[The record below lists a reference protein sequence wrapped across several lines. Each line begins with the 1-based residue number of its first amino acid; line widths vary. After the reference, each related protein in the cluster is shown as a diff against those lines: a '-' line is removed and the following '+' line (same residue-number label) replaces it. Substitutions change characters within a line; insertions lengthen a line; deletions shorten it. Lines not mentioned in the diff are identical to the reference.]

1 MAQEILLTSA
11 GLKELETELEDLR
24 VRGRQEIKEKI
35 QVALSFGDLS
45 ENSEYEEARN
55 DQGKL
60 EARIS
65 EIEDILSRAKLID
78 EDALST
84 DVIQMGSKVTI
95 KDIEYGDIYKYQIIS
110 STSTSKDKGVD
121 YLTSDESPDSSLCS
135 LIKAFRLGEPISS
148 SPSNMNLTL
157 CFNKLCFTTYSKA
170 LAIVST
176 KTSSSMITWSDGVT
190 TTRASGFL

>member
-1 MAQEILLTSA
+1 MAQEILLTSQ
-11 GLKELETELEDLR
+11 GLKELEAELEDLR

-45 ENSEYEEARN
+45 ENSEYDEARN

-95 KDIEYGDIYKYQIIS
+95 KDIEFGDVYKYQIIS

-121 YLTSDESPDSSLCS
+121 YLTSDESPV
-135 LIKAFRLGEPISS
+135 A
-148 SPSNMNLTL
+148 
-157 CFNKLCFTTYSKA
+157 KA
-170 LAIVST
+170 LIGHKAGDTVDVEAPGGIIKYEVIEIT
-176 KTSSSMITWSDGVT
+176 K
-190 TTRASGFL
+190 

>member
-11 GLKELETELEDLR
+11 GIKELEEELEHLK
-24 VRGRQEIKEKI
+24 VVGRQEIKEKI

-65 EIEDILSRAKLID
+65 EIESILSMAKVID

-84 DVIQMGSKVTI
+84 DVIQLGSKVSI
-95 KDIEYGDIYKYQIIS
+95 KDVEYGDIYKYQIIS
-110 STSTSKDKGVD
+110 STSTSTDKGD
-121 YLTSDESPDSSLCS
+121 DCLTSDESPV
-135 LIKAFRLGEPISS
+135 A
-148 SPSNMNLTL
+148 
-157 CFNKLCFTTYSKA
+157 KA
-170 LAIVST
+170 LIGHKVGDIVEVEAPCGIIKYEVMEIT
-176 KTSSSMITWSDGVT
+176 K
-190 TTRASGFL
+190 

>member
-1 MAQEILLTSA
+1 MIQEIMMTESGLNA
-11 GLKELETELEDLR
+11 LKEELEYLK
-24 VRGRQEIKEKI
+24 VTGRQEIKEKI

-45 ENSEYEEARN
+45 ENAEYDEARN

-84 DVIQMGSKVTI
+84 DVIQMGSKITI

-110 STSTSKDKGVD
+110 STSTSKDKGAD
-121 YLTSDESPDSSLCS
+121 YLTSDESPV
-135 LIKAFRLGEPISS
+135 A
-148 SPSNMNLTL
+148 
-157 CFNKLCFTTYSKA
+157 KA
-170 LAIVST
+170 LIGHKAGDIVEVEAPMGVIKYEVIEIT
-176 KTSSSMITWSDGVT
+176 K
-190 TTRASGFL
+190 

>member
-11 GLKELETELEDLR
+11 GIKELEDELEHLK
-24 VRGRQEIKEKI
+24 VVGRQEIKEKI

-65 EIEDILSRAKLID
+65 EIEGILSMAKVID

-84 DVIQMGSKVTI
+84 DVIQIGSKVKI
-95 KDIEYGDIYKYQIIS
+95 LDLEYGDVYKYQIIS
-110 STSTSKDKGVD
+110 STSTSKDKGDD
-121 YLTSDESPDSSLCS
+121 YLTSDESPVSTATRSATS
-135 LIKAFRLGEPISS
+135 FRL
-148 SPSNMNLTL
+148 
-157 CFNKLCFTTYSKA
+157 KLPQA
-170 LAIVST
+170 
-176 KTSSSMITWSDGVT
+176 
-190 TTRASGFL
+190 

>member
-1 MAQEILLTSA
+1 MAQEILLTSQ
-11 GLKELETELEDLR
+11 GLKELEAELEDLK

-45 ENSEYEEARN
+45 ENAEYDEARN

-84 DVIQMGSKVTI
+84 DVIQMGSKITI

-110 STSTSKDKGVD
+110 STSTSKDKGAD
-121 YLTSDESPDSSLCS
+121 YLTSDESPV
-135 LIKAFRLGEPISS
+135 A
-148 SPSNMNLTL
+148 
-157 CFNKLCFTTYSKA
+157 KA
-170 LAIVST
+170 LIGHKAGDIVEVEAPMGVIKYEVIEIT
-176 KTSSSMITWSDGVT
+176 K
-190 TTRASGFL
+190 

>member
-11 GLKELETELEDLR
+11 GLKELEAELEDLR

-35 QVALSFGDLS
+35 QVALGYGDLS
-45 ENSEYEEARN
+45 ENAEYDEARN

-121 YLTSDESPDSSLCS
+121 YLTSDESPVAKAIIGHKVGDIVDVEAPIGI
-135 LIKAFRLGEPISS
+135 IKYEVIE
-148 SPSNMNLTL
+148 
-157 CFNKLCFTTYSKA
+157 
-170 LAIVST
+170 IT
-176 KTSSSMITWSDGVT
+176 K
-190 TTRASGFL
+190 